1 MSFLEI
7 FERKYH
13 KQMMRANVYL
23 SQTICDLNISMQL
36 EKKSKEGNEKEKIL
50 IKPNRRNRKI

>member
-13 KQMMRANVYL
+13 KQMMKVRVYL

-36 EKKSKEGNEKEKIL
+36 EKVTKEMKRKELLRMPNKRKHKI
-50 IKPNRRNRKI
+50 